1 MRCTHSLRSST
12 DSLCRQSEAK
22 APTPPAYEGSPENV
36 RELLNLLKCSEHIG
50 AIDSDGKTV
59 LHYAA
64 SMNVA
69 PHENGDFLDALDA
82 ALRTSASL
90 NFNVADRDGN
100 TPLHLAAR
108 YQNSREIFEFL
119 VCSAVERNA
128 DFSLLNR
135 EGLGVIHIVSS
146 IEIAPTAYRKNYA
159 AVLSDSVLDLEVDLR
174 SIDGKTALEM
184 ALEVSIDGLNVVR
197 ALLRA
202 GADPELSA
210 PKSEAPWQR
219 VAAWRTLYEDALLH
233 EQRSDS
239 AEHLCLKHGDTGRIL
254 KLLDGK
260 AALQEAREVRATM
273 TPAIRALGLVVDLD
287 QSMML
292 NRKLRASVARADGA
306 EALHWKHEGGRLAA
320 NLSTRRGHRSMESF
334 FGALLHD
341 RFKLSAALLNDQ
353 ALSSAPDE
361 QGRTLVFH
369 LARRDEHLEP
379 SSAFLKSAEL
389 LFSLTVCD
397 LSVRD
402 RALDTPV
409 HYIAQH
415 IAESDAALMKVV
427 LAQAIEARYDFST
440 HNGNGQTVLH
450 ILAIRSVKPLLDA
463 YLETVGAGGLD
474 DLTAGGRTALDLAF
488 GNDPFYAGSDRD
500 GLEMRSGHAFI
511 HKKEVVETL
520 VAWGAHRAQG
530 AVIASRREL
539 SEAARL
545 PPEKP
550 RERSNWKP
558 VLEEDADDPAFS
570 DEEIR
575 HAARMQE
582 AAAAAQSGQP
592 RRRSLERLMGLVSWF
607 GNVTTKPQRTG
618 N

>member
-1 MRCTHSLRSST
+1 MPS
-12 DSLCRQSEAK
+12 
-22 APTPPAYEGSPENV
+22 AYEGSPENL
-36 RELLNLLKCSEHIG
+36 RELLKLLKCSEHIG

-69 PHENGDFLDALDA
+69 LDENDDFLDALDA
-82 ALRTSASL
+82 ALRVSASL

-108 YQNSREIFEFL
+108 YQNNRDIFEFL
-119 VCSAVERNA
+119 VCKAVERNA
-128 DFSLLNR
+128 DFSRLNQD
-135 EGLGVIHIVSS
+135 GLGVIHIVCS

-159 AVLSDSVLDLEVDLR
+159 AVLSDRVLDLEVDLR
-174 SIDGKTALEM
+174 SMDGKTALEM
-184 ALEVSIDGLNVVR
+184 ALEVSIDGLDVVR

-202 GADPELSA
+202 GADPELTA
-210 PKSEAPWQR
+210 PKSDAPRQR

-239 AEHLCLKHGDTGRIL
+239 AEHLYLKHGDTGRIL
-254 KLLDGK
+254 KLLHGK
-260 AALQEAREVRATM
+260 AALQEAHEGRASM
-273 TPAIRALGLVVDLD
+273 TPAIRALGLVADLD

-292 NRKLRASVARADGA
+292 NRELRGAVARADGA
-306 EALHWKHEGGRLAA
+306 GALHWKREGGQLAA

-334 FGALLHD
+334 FSALLHD
-341 RFKLSAALLNDQ
+341 RFKLSAALLNDE
-353 ALSSAPDE
+353 ALSGAPDE

-369 LARRDEHLEP
+369 LARRDERLEP
-379 SSAFLKSAEL
+379 ASVFLKSAEL
-389 LFSLTVCD
+389 LFSLTACD

-402 RALDTPV
+402 RAFDTPV

-415 IAESDAALMKVV
+415 IAESDAALMKLV
-427 LAQAIEARYDFST
+427 LAQAVGARYDFST
-440 HNGNGQTVLH
+440 RNGRGQTVLH
-450 ILAIRSVKPLLDA
+450 ILAIRSVKRLLVA
-463 YLETVGAGGLD
+463 YLETVGAGNLN
-474 DLTAGGRTALDLAF
+474 DLTALGHTALDLAF
-488 GNDPFYAGSDRD
+488 GNDPFYARSDRD

-511 HKKEVVETL
+511 GKEEVVKTL
-520 VAWGAHRAQG
+520 VAWGAHRAQE

-539 SEAARL
+539 SEVARVPAAM
-545 PPEKP
+545 PP
-550 RERSNWKP
+550 ERSNWTP
-558 VLEEDADDPAFS
+558 VLEEDADDLAFS

-575 HAARMQE
+575 HVAHVQE

-607 GNVTTKPQRTG
+607 GSATTKHQRTA